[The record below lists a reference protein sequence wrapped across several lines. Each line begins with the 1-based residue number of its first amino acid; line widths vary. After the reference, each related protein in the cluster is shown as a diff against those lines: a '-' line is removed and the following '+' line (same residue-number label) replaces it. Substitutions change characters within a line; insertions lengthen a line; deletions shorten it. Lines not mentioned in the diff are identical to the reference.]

1 MDIDDS
7 RHHWRNRYL
16 LMRHGHSQ
24 ANAQGTI
31 ISSPERGL
39 LAYGLSPQG
48 EQQLADTVAR
58 WHWPVPTQVVHSDFL
73 RTTHPAARVAA
84 AFGLEMQKEERLR
97 ERHFGELEGKAD
109 SHYPEVWAFDA
120 QNADHTQWQVEPVKR
135 VAARMVAALEAL
147 EQRFEGETVLVV
159 SHGDPLQILLTALA
173 GKPLLHRQM
182 AAMAACGV
190 SDGITIIGGYRSD
203 DLDTL
208 GGDLVLNPEYATT
221 NMVRTLFCA
230 REKMKPGEDLLISY
244 GDIVY
249 EPAVI
254 LAAGNR

>member
-73 RTTHPAARVAA
+73 RTTHTAARVAA

-135 VAARMVAALEAL
+135 VAGAWSLRWKRWSNALRVKRCWWSA
-147 EQRFEGETVLVV
+147 
-159 SHGDPLQILLTALA
+159 TATPC
-173 GKPLLHRQM
+173 K
-182 AAMAACGV
+182 
-190 SDGITIIGGYRSD
+190 
-203 DLDTL
+203 
-208 GGDLVLNPEYATT
+208 
-221 NMVRTLFCA
+221 FCSRRWRA
-230 REKMKPGEDLLISY
+230 SR
-244 GDIVY
+244 
-249 EPAVI
+249 
-254 LAAGNR
+254 

>member
-73 RTTHPAARVAA
+73 RTTHTAARVAA

-173 GKPLLHRQM
+173 GKPLIQHREQP
-182 AAMAACGV
+182 ALLPA
-190 SDGITIIGGYRSD
+190 SITLVGG
-203 DLDTL
+203 
-208 GGDLVLNPEYATT
+208 
-221 NMVRTLFCA
+221 
-230 REKMKPGEDLLISY
+230 
-244 GDIVY
+244 
-249 EPAVI
+249 
-254 LAAGNR
+254 

>member
-1 MDIDDS
+1 MDLL
-7 RHHWRNRYL
+7 RTNYHWRNRYL

-73 RTTHPAARVAA
+73 RTTHTAARVAA
-84 AFGLEMQKEERLR
+84 AFGLGMQKEERLR

-120 QNADHTQWQVEPVKR
+120 QNADHTQWQVERSAKISIVCLPVP
-135 VAARMVAALEAL
+135 VLI
-147 EQRFEGETVLVV
+147 GTVLIQ
-159 SHGDPLQILLTALA
+159 SMDQ
-173 GKPLLHRQM
+173 K
-182 AAMAACGV
+182 
-190 SDGITIIGGYRSD
+190 
-203 DLDTL
+203 
-208 GGDLVLNPEYATT
+208 
-221 NMVRTLFCA
+221 
-230 REKMKPGEDLLISY
+230 
-244 GDIVY
+244 
-249 EPAVI
+249 
-254 LAAGNR
+254 